1 MNILKII
8 NSKILYKLIIGFV
21 SISLLVGIV
30 SYIGISTINKIE
42 RSYGL
47 ISTKSLPLVQYL
59 KDMKFACL
67 RLVSSATEYALIE
80 SESKNKSQ
88 SENLEQEGNLIKQSC
103 NSCHQAFFKY
113 KQLVNISFPELV
125 GNTNKI
131 RKEGDSLHIV
141 TVEFIEM
148 IKQGISGSEIL
159 EKKEEMEVYEMHFL
173 ESVTHTIEHTNKK
186 LEEEKTKLELIISS
200 SIKNIFIFSGLT
212 FLISLLIG
220 ILYSRSL
227 SKPITKLTQQVNDF
241 RKGNLDVAIDI
252 KSFDEIGVLGKSFQ
266 EMAEK
271 IKRLISQL
279 EDEIKESKKAHEALI
294 ESESK
299 LRSFMERV
307 PIGIYRTT
315 PDGKFLFANPS
326 LVKILGYDS
335 FEDLQKINLE
345 EQDFENQQK
354 RKLFKEKIETFGDIT
369 QHEDIFVRKDGSQI
383 IVNEYAICVRDEEDN
398 VKYYEGIV
406 EDVTER
412 KKAVD
417 SLKKSQHLL
426 LELNDL
432 KDKFFSIIAHDLK
445 GPFNGFLGLTKIL
458 AEEILDMTM
467 NEMQDYSKKMHE
479 SAKNLLQLLENLL
492 TWAKSQSKSLEFK
505 RTNFDLS
512 VPAKECIS
520 LLNPIAL
527 NKGIELRSEI
537 KENTNIYADYNMITT
552 VIRNL
557 ISNAIKFTNKDGYVI
572 ISSDEAQ
579 DNENYIVVSIKDN
592 GVGMD
597 KEAVE
602 KLFRLDVRQ
611 STRGTSDEKGT
622 GLGLLICKEFV
633 EKIKGEIWAESEK
646 GNGSIFRFTVPK
658 HEQLDIL

>member
-1 MNILKII
+1 MNIFKII
-8 NSKILYKLIIGFV
+8 KSKIQNKLILGFV

-47 ISTKSLPLVQYL
+47 ISSKSLPLVQYL

-67 RLVSSATEYALIE
+67 RLISSSTEYALIE
-80 SESKNKSQ
+80 SESKNKA
-88 SENLEQEGNLIKQSC
+88 NLEHVEHEGNLIRKSC

-113 KQLVNISFPELV
+113 KQLVNTSFPELV
-125 GNTNKI
+125 ENTDNI
-131 RKEGDSLHIV
+131 RREGDSLHIV

-159 EKKEEMEVYEMHFL
+159 EKKEEMEVHEMDFL
-173 ESVTHTIEHTNKK
+173 ESVNHTIEHTNKN
-186 LEEEKTKLELIISS
+186 LEEEKSKLELTISS

-212 FLISLLIG
+212 FFISMLIG

-241 RKGNLDVAIDI
+241 RKGNLDVEIDI

-266 EMAEK
+266 EMAAK
-271 IKRLISQL
+271 INQLISQL

-315 PDGKFLFANPS
+315 PDGRFLFANPS
-326 LVKILGYDS
+326 MVKILGYDS

-345 EQDFENQQK
+345 EQDFENRQK
-354 RKLFKEKIETFGDIT
+354 RKLFKEKIETLGDIT

-417 SLKKSQHLL
+417 SLKQSQHLL
-426 LELNDL
+426 QELNDL

-445 GPFNGFLGLTKIL
+445 GPFSGFLGLTKIL

-492 TWAKSQSKSLEFK
+492 TWARSQNKSIEFK
-505 RTNFDLS
+505 RTNFDLF
-512 VPAKECIS
+512 VLTNDCIT
-520 LLNPIAL
+520 LLSASAEM
-527 NKGIELRSEI
+527 KGIEIRSEI
-537 KENTNIYADYNMITT
+537 KEGANVYADNNMITT
-552 VIRNL
+552 IIRNL
-557 ISNAIKFTNKDGYVI
+557 ISNSIKFTKKGGKVI
-572 ISSDEAQ
+572 ISSENDIDD
-579 DNENYIVVSIKDN
+579 DNYLKVSVKDT

-597 KEAVE
+597 NEAIGN
-602 KLFRLDVRQ
+602 LFRLDLKQ
-611 STRGTSDEKGT
+611 STPGTSNEKGT
-622 GLGLLICKEFV
+622 GLGLLICKDFV
-633 EKIKGEIWAESEK
+633 EKNKGKIWVESEN
-646 GNGSIFRFTVPK
+646 GVGSIFKFTLQR
-658 HEQLDIL
+658 HE